1 MYTYVPQSH
10 TVGCLCID
18 AGKEKNAEWNTVLSR
33 NSGSRNSGFSH
44 NSGQNCDDGIF
55 IK

>member
-1 MYTYVPQSH
+1 MVHSVFIQKQGEH
-10 TVGCLCID
+10 TILSC
-18 AGKEKNAEWNTVLSR
+18 NTVLSR

>member
-1 MYTYVPQSH
+1 MISTFYKTFSRDDSF
-10 TVGCLCID
+10 G
-18 AGKEKNAEWNTVLSR
+18 ATVLSR

>member
-1 MYTYVPQSH
+1 MFDSRFIKKVHWVY
-10 TVGCLCID
+10 D
-18 AGKEKNAEWNTVLSR
+18 NTVLSR

>member
-1 MYTYVPQSH
+1 MLQEKTH
-10 TVGCLCID
+10 TKSFKFD
-18 AGKEKNAEWNTVLSR
+18 TSTEKTECTVLSR

-44 NSGQNCDDGIF
+44 NSGQNRNDGIF

>member
-1 MYTYVPQSH
+1 MLGNESNLKYQQDYTVLSS
-10 TVGCLCID
+10 IIS
-18 AGKEKNAEWNTVLSR
+18 TVLSR